1 MLYVGPFVILCA
13 IFRTFSLLL
22 LKSTCFIG
30 FLIHI
35 CFNFYGY
42 FCKPDRWV
50 NIADAPLGSLKEFP
64 FVLQAIIHDGF
75 DDKAVKNE
83 GYENSEG
90 YFLGM
95 SKFNK
100 SVIGWRG
107 QTVVQKNWEK

>member
-1 MLYVGPFVILCA
+1 MKSTSFFG
-13 IFRTFSLLL
+13 LLL
-22 LKSTCFIG
+22 HT
-30 FLIHI
+30 

-42 FCKPDRWV
+42 FCNPDRWV

-75 DDKAVKNE
+75 DDNALVDE

-95 SKFNK
+95 SRFNK

-107 QTVVQKNWEK
+107 QTVVQKC